1 MSETRPELR
10 GERRKGLFRPEVS
23 EANSE
28 TWLGEIRLAE
38 PISHRV
44 WAILAVL
51 LMVVLLSWMVLGQY
65 TRRERV
71 QGVLV
76 PVEGYARLKSRA
88 SGEVRK
94 IHVREGDAVRKGQVL
109 VEIDSDRYADGDSGV
124 AEDVSATIEQEKRT
138 LREDIA
144 GTRSAAEKRRSD
156 LLDQIALVREQVTHN
171 REMLAIYREEA
182 RAQAELLLKVE
193 SALRDGY
200 VSATQVQQLRST
212 AAAANASVARQL
224 TEKSA
229 LEQRLRDL
237 QGQLSQEAHAS
248 NVRINDSLR
257 QLARSDAAQDKN
269 EADRS
274 VVVRAPADGVVSS
287 ILVYAGQTVN
297 MGSSLA
303 TIVAPDA
310 VLEAELLVSSS
321 AVGFVRP
328 GSEVAIQYHA
338 YPFQKFGVHH
348 ARVQSISRSALTPAE
363 IAEITGRVDAA
374 EPLYRVR
381 ARLQDQTIRV
391 YGENRRLTPGMAI
404 NGGIMI
410 DRRRIYEWIFEPL
423 YTLRK
428 NSEDMQ

>member
-1 MSETRPELR
+1 MSDTSPESR
-10 GERRKGLFRPEVS
+10 SQRRRGLFRPEVS

-38 PISHRV
+38 PVSHRV
-44 WAILAVL
+44 WAIIAVV
-51 LMVVLLSWMVLGQY
+51 LMVLLLSWMMLGEY

-71 QGVLV
+71 KGVLV
-76 PVEGYARLKSRA
+76 PVEGYARLKARA
-88 SGEVRK
+88 PGEVRA
-94 IHVREGDAVRKGQVL
+94 IHVREGDVVRKGQVL
-109 VEIDSDRYADGDSGV
+109 IEIDSDRYAGAGSGV
-124 AEDVSATIEQEKRT
+124 AADVSATIEEEKRT
-138 LREDIA
+138 LREDIDD
-144 GTRSAAEKRRSD
+144 TRRAAEDRRRD
-156 LLDQIALVREQVTHN
+156 LQDQIALVREQLAQNADTV
-171 REMLAIYREEA
+171 AIYREEA
-182 RAQAELLLKVE
+182 RAQAELLQKVE

-200 VSATQVQQLRST
+200 VSATQVQQLRSA

-237 QGQLSQEAHAS
+237 QGQLAQEAHQS
-248 NVRINDSLR
+248 RVRINDSLR

-269 EADRS
+269 QADRGM
-274 VVVRAPADGVVSS
+274 VVRAPSDGVVSS
-287 ILVYAGQTVN
+287 ILVYSGQTVN
-297 MGSSLA
+297 IGASLA
-303 TIVAPDA
+303 TLVPANA
-310 VLEAELLVSSS
+310 TLEAELLVASS
-321 AVGFVRP
+321 AVGFVRQ

-348 ARVQSISRSALTPAE
+348 ARVRSISRNALSPAE
-363 IAEITGRVDAA
+363 IAEITGRGDAA

-381 ARLQDQTIRV
+381 ARLQKQTIRV
-391 YGENRRLTPGMAI
+391 YGEEKPLTAGMAI

-428 NSEDMQ
+428 NSETTQ

>member
-1 MSETRPELR
+1 MT
-10 GERRKGLFRPEVS
+10 
-23 EANSE
+23 A
-28 TWLGEIRLAE
+28 
-38 PISHRV
+38 
-44 WAILAVL
+44 
-51 LMVVLLSWMVLGQY
+51 LLSWMMLGEY

-88 SGEVRK
+88 PGEVRK
-94 IHVREGDAVRKGQVL
+94 IHVREGDIVRKDQVL
-109 VEIDSDRYADGDSGV
+109 IEIDSDRYADGDSGV
-124 AEDVSATIEQEKRT
+124 AEDVSATIEEEKRT

-144 GTRSAAEKRRSD
+144 GTRRAAEKRRSD
-156 LLDQIALVREQVTHN
+156 LLDQIALVREQVAHN
-171 REMLAIYREEA
+171 RDMLAIYREEA
-182 RAQAELLLKVE
+182 RAQAELLQKVE

-237 QGQLSQEAHAS
+237 QGQLAQEAHES
-248 NVRINDSLR
+248 RVRINDSLR
-257 QLARSDAAQDKN
+257 QLARSNAAQDKN
-269 EADRS
+269 QADRGM
-274 VVVRAPADGVVSS
+274 VVRAPADGVVSS
-287 ILVYAGQTVN
+287 ILVYSGQTVN
-297 MGSSLA
+297 VGSSLA
-303 TIVAPDA
+303 TLVPVDA
-310 VLEAELLVSSS
+310 MLEAELLVASS

-348 ARVQSISRSALTPAE
+348 ARVQSVSRNALTPVE
-363 IAEITGRVDAA
+363 IAEITGKGDAA

-381 ARLQDQTIRV
+381 ARLNKQTIRV
-391 YGENRRLTPGMAI
+391 YGEDKRLTAGMAV

-428 NSEDMQ
+428 NSEAEQ